1 MIDALQGLFLQG
13 VFYYCNDVVRYVFGR
28 SLTVFVD
35 GFLS

>member
-13 VFYYCNDVVRYVFGR
+13 VFYCNDVARYVFGR
-28 SLTVFVD
+28 SLTLFVD